1 MEPEGKAP
9 SAKRPKGEPIGE
21 NLFYS
26 REGNVGR
33 IEFDLLH
40 RGGRSM
46 SGKTIRL
53 FSTEGN
59 KHLPDLPALKV
70 GLNGYEV
77 PA

>member
-1 MEPEGKAP
+1 MEPE
-9 SAKRPKGEPIGE
+9 AKPTARKPKGTLIGE
-21 NLFYS
+21 NLYFS
-26 REGNVGR
+26 RDGNIGR
-33 IEFDLLH
+33 IEFDVTH
-40 RGGRSM
+40 RGGRSA

-70 GLNGYEV
+70 GLNGYET